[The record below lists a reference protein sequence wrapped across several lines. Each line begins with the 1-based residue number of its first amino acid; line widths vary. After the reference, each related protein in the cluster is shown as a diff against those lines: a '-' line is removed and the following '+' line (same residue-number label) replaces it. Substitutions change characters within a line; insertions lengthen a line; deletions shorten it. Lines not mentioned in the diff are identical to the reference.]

1 MLILD
6 CSKILNKGGDG
17 LAYNY
22 RKLRGRIIEKYGT
35 LKDFAVDMKWSDRTL
50 SLKMNCKVF
59 WKQPEIM
66 KAAKLLDI
74 PSDEVMDYFFN
85 QNVQLS

>member
-1 MLILD
+1 MI
-6 CSKILNKGGDG
+6 G
-17 LAYNY
+17 LAYDY

-35 LKDFAVDMKWSDRTL
+35 LKGFAVDMKWSDRTL

-66 KAAKLLDI
+66 KAAKQESLLI
-74 PSDEVMDYFFN
+74 TS
-85 QNVQLS
+85 

>member
-1 MLILD
+1 MI
-6 CSKILNKGGDG
+6 G
-17 LAYNY
+17 LAYDY

-35 LKDFAVDMKWSDRTL
+35 LKGFAVDMKWSDRTL

-74 PSDEVMDYFFN
+74 PFDEIMDYFFK
-85 QNVQLS
+85 QNVQ

>member
-1 MLILD
+1 M
-6 CSKILNKGGDG
+6 
-17 LAYNY
+17 AYDY

-35 LKDFAVDMKWSDRTL
+35 LRDFAVEMKWSDRTL

-74 PSDEVMDYFFN
+74 PSGEVMDYFFN
-85 QNVQLS
+85 QNVQLN

>member
-1 MLILD
+1 M
-6 CSKILNKGGDG
+6 
-17 LAYNY
+17 AYDY

-35 LKDFAVDMKWSDRTL
+35 LKGFAVDMKWSDRTL

-74 PSDEVMDYFFN
+74 PFDEIMDYFFK
-85 QNVQLS
+85 QNVQ